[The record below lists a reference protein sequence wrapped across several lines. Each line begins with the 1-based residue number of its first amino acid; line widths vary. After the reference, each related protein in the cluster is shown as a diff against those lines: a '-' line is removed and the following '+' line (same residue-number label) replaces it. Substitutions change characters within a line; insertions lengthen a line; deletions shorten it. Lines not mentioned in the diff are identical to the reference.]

1 METAE
6 TIASLYRESTAG
18 DDPDP
23 AFVAQLLDILQPGEE
38 VLFTCGWPD
47 NGEKWGPIAQL
58 TVTSRRILDQR
69 TLGAGVC
76 APVRAIA
83 LDDVAEASTRA
94 RRRPDVHD
102 ARARRSPRER
112 GARRL
117 GAPHQ
122 RPGRAGRRGD
132 RRRSVRSITQRV
144 RRQG

>member
-1 METAE
+1 METDE
-6 TIASLYRESTAG
+6 TIAGLYRESTAG

-83 LDDVAEASTRA
+83 LDDVLEATDRGRAAVPMFTTHALVVDLSDGSSIVWEHLTNHQVGPAAEAIA
-94 RRRPDVHD
+94 AALEDQ
-102 ARARRSPRER
+102 A
-112 GARRL
+112 
-117 GAPHQ
+117 
-122 RPGRAGRRGD
+122 
-132 RRRSVRSITQRV
+132 
-144 RRQG
+144 

>member
-6 TIASLYRESTAG
+6 TIASLYAESTAG

-23 AFVAQLLDILQPGEE
+23 AFVEQLLAALAPGED

-76 APVRAIA
+76 APLRAVALDVVREATDRGRAAVPMFTTHALVVTLRSGEAIVWEYLTNHQVGPAAEAIA
-83 LDDVAEASTRA
+83 AALEA
-94 RRRPDVHD
+94 
-102 ARARRSPRER
+102 
-112 GARRL
+112 
-117 GAPHQ
+117 
-122 RPGRAGRRGD
+122 PGDG
-132 RRRSVRSITQRV
+132 
-144 RRQG
+144 

>member
-6 TIASLYRESTAG
+6 TIADLYRESTAG

-23 AFVAQLLDILQPGEE
+23 AYVEQLLANLEPGED

-83 LDDVAEASTRA
+83 LQDVTRAVDRERAAVPMFTTRALVVELAAGDALAWEYLTNHQIGPAAEAIA
-94 RRRPDVHD
+94 AALD
-102 ARARRSPRER
+102 A
-112 GARRL
+112 L
-117 GAPHQ
+117 
-122 RPGRAGRRGD
+122 
-132 RRRSVRSITQRV
+132 
-144 RRQG
+144 

>member
-1 METAE
+1 MESAD
-6 TIASLYRESTAG
+6 TIAELYRESTAG

-23 AFVAQLLDILQPGEE
+23 AYVEQLLAVLQAGEE

-83 LDDVAEASTRA
+83 LADVRRAIDRGRAAVPMFTTRALVVELADGDAVAWEYLTNHQIGPAAEAIEAALEALSA
-94 RRRPDVHD
+94 
-102 ARARRSPRER
+102 
-112 GARRL
+112 
-117 GAPHQ
+117 
-122 RPGRAGRRGD
+122 
-132 RRRSVRSITQRV
+132 
-144 RRQG
+144 